1 MLRRLTAHKLPFSPF
16 LRGKLRIFCYDFLN
30 VAENRTMYQARHAS
44 RSNNSNWHFVF
55 FVYQKTFNYLCKDDY
70 LIRIIKFVEQNGIS
84 QRNLIAWREFRT
96 EKDTYI

>member
-1 MLRRLTAHKLPFSPF
+1 M
-16 LRGKLRIFCYDFLN
+16 
-30 VAENRTMYQARHAS
+30 QAGVIIQIGIL
-44 RSNNSNWHFVF
+44 FF

-84 QRNLIAWREFRT
+84 QINLIAWREFRT